1 MFTFLTQSK
10 LEVKKE
16 ADESPPSEAAC
27 LCSPPP
33 AKNQCASCGMEIQDR
48 YLLKVRN
55 LKTSG
60 GKYLHIHKYLPI
72 SCLVQ
77 ALLQTLKS
85 SDGFSFFCPPPSYI
99 SNISGT
105 FDTLFCNNFS
115 CFPAQVNNLNWHLGC
130 LECSVCRAS
139 LRQHNSCYVKNK
151 EIFCKL
157 DYFR

>member
-1 MFTFLTQSK
+1 MLPSASQEPVRQ
-10 LEVKKE
+10 LRYG
-16 ADESPPSEAAC
+16 DPRPLPPEGEKS
-27 LCSPPP
+27 
-33 AKNQCASCGMEIQDR
+33 KNQRWEVFTHPQISPNKLSCPGAPPNFKIER
-48 YLLKVRN
+48 WVFFLL
-55 LKTSG
+55 S
-60 GKYLHIHKYLPI
+60 
-72 SCLVQ
+72 
-77 ALLQTLKS
+77 
-85 SDGFSFFCPPPSYI
+85 PPSYI